1 MVTKQS
7 RGRQRSTYI
16 SMSLKCL
23 ISRSN
28 FLGVYVVVEL
38 CWIRNGFWQLRIAF
52 VMIRYLAQKFCWA
65 LLIFK
70 LQYSQDKK
78 RKCKKND
85 KLSIPRLEVD
95 YDIKDYATLYFGI
108 HVKHIDKVDD
118 RRFRNIKKVIIHY
131 GFDMKGK
138 KAASQNKWK
147 TISDS
152 NVYHDLAL
160 LEVDRPIDQTDW
172 NSKEME
178 KDEIYPIYLPDV
190 FYSEIGKTSK
200 HIYIWCAY
208 SVLGL
213 KYVWFCLAE
222 FCLKNACSWR
232 STEYFTPT
240 QLDNTD

>member
-147 TISDS
+147 TLSDS

-160 LEVDRPIDQTDW
+160 LRVDPPRYKNDW
-172 NSKEME
+172 SWDITRFNA
-178 KDEIYPIYLPDV
+178 IYPICLPDV
-190 FYSEIGKTSK
+190 FYNVIGKTSK
-200 HIYIWCAY
+200 HFCACLPYSLWKSMCFWC
-208 SVLGL
+208 SMNLRL
-213 KYVWFCLAE
+213 
-222 FCLKNACSWR
+222 
-232 STEYFTPT
+232 
-240 QLDNTD
+240 